1 MANTK
6 QAKKRAAQSVRR
18 HDRNRSVVTK
28 VRHAV
33 RDIRKA
39 TESGADEARKAF
51 GGVVA
56 ELDRAVRKGVLHR
69 NTAARLKS
77 RVSKGIS
84 KGIAKAQKAT

>member
-6 QAKKRAAQSVRR
+6 QAKKRAAQNVRR
-18 HDRNRSVVTK
+18 RERNRSVVTK

-39 TESGADEARKAF
+39 AEAGVDNAQEMF
-51 GGVVA
+51 GTVVSD
-56 ELDRAVRKGVLHR
+56 LDRAVRKGVLHR

-77 RVSKGIS
+77 RVSKGL
-84 KGIAKAQKAT
+84 AKAKKK

>member
-6 QAKKRAAQSVRR
+6 QAKKRAAQNVRR
-18 HDRNRSVVTK
+18 RERNRSVVTK

-39 TESGADEARKAF
+39 AETGVDKAQEMF
-51 GGVVA
+51 GTVVSD
-56 ELDRAVRKGVLHR
+56 LDRAVRKGVLHR

-77 RVSKGIS
+77 RVSKGL
-84 KGIAKAQKAT
+84 AKAKKT

>member
-18 HDRNRSVVTK
+18 RVRNRSVVTQ

-33 RDIRKA
+33 RDIRQAAATKA
-39 TESGADEARKAF
+39 DKAA
-51 GGVVA
+51 GMLTDVVS

-77 RVSKGIS
+77 RVTRAT
-84 KGIAKAQKAT
+84 AKSAKK